1 MSWHGRNFSM
11 ATQPVSKKDQRQ
23 YLKLMKVA
31 LKEGNR
37 FWNKVR
43 SVYASQTH
51 GEGSLVNFGNLMDL
65 LLPVN
70 KKSYQNRQ
78 NKLDSVLTHP
88 VEIEMIDAALRL
100 AELT

>member
-1 MSWHGRNFSM
+1 
-11 ATQPVSKKDQRQ
+11 
-23 YLKLMKVA
+23 
-31 LKEGNR
+31 
-37 FWNKVR
+37 
-43 SVYASQTH
+43 
-51 GEGSLVNFGNLMDL
+51 MDL